1 MNSKMNTRLAGVP
14 TKLSVGV
21 VALVASFAAHASDW
35 NWTHGTSCHEEFE
48 NRISDSNRNRFGWGL
63 DFTQSS
69 GTHNWIHCAVPT
81 DADSDE
87 TVRYLRLRFY
97 TGSADAWISQVH
109 VYNGETRVKSFS
121 VNWKNGWYT
130 KTLDLVTP
138 RVFNK
143 GLGISIEIK
152 AGVEPL
158 SHRFA
163 FAGAGARFD

>member
-1 MNSKMNTRLAGVP
+1 MKTRLSGIL
-14 TKLSVGV
+14 TKLFFGLG
-21 VALVASFAAHASDW
+21 ALIFSFGAQATDW

-81 DADSDE
+81 DADSNDK
-87 TVRYLRLRFY
+87 VRYVKLRFKTY
-97 TGSADAWISQVH
+97 SADAWISQVH
-109 VYNGETRVKSFS
+109 IYNGETKVKSFT

-138 RVFNK
+138 RSFDK

-152 AGVEPL
+152 AGVEMM
-158 SHRFA
+158 SHRFV
-163 FAGAGARFD
+163 FSGAGARFD